1 MTFARTYEKWITSF
15 SKYVFPFTVSGTT
28 FVHERYKGGFEI
40 AAQMKCTYLCSLILN
55 KKKSYFLN

>member
-1 MTFARTYEKWITSF
+1 MRNGLHHSVNMY
-15 SKYVFPFTVSGTT
+15 FPSLYQVLLLCTT